1 VQQGIAYYR
10 VSTQRQGESGFGLE
24 AQRATVERFAVAEG
38 FTLANS
44 FVEVE
49 SGADDDR
56 PQLMAALAEARRLK
70 CPLMIAKLDRLS
82 RDTHFVTGL
91 LKHGKVQIVIAELG
105 LRAEPFI
112 IEIMAAVASQER
124 RMISRRTK
132 EALAAA
138 KARGVKLGGYRHDGS
153 ISKSEALERAEALRS
168 TFDEMRSLSH
178 RGVARALNDRGV
190 KTAQG
195 GPRCRWRVCA
205 GGSTR
210 HDRRHTVRYTEL
222 APTRFKGGN
231 SWPPGKKAIAAIPKA
246 TAPAGQGSTQWCAS
260 TSNRPRVGT
269 ALRRSR
275 SSPGRSSRRMS
286 GSGRWQ
292 QASCS
297 NAAMAGPRFTPP

>member
-1 VQQGIAYYR
+1 LTLLR
-10 VSTQRQGESGFGLE
+10 VRCK
-24 AQRATVERFAVAEG
+24 
-38 FTLANS
+38 
-44 FVEVE
+44 

-178 RGVARALNDRGV
+178 RGAARALNDRGV

-195 GPRCRWRVCA
+195 GHWSAMQVARVRRRLE
-205 GGSTR
+205 GG
-210 HDRRHTVRYTEL
+210 
-222 APTRFKGGN
+222 
-231 SWPPGKKAIAAIPKA
+231 
-246 TAPAGQGSTQWCAS
+246 AS
-260 TSNRPRVGT
+260 
-269 ALRRSR
+269 
-275 SSPGRSSRRMS
+275 
-286 GSGRWQ
+286 
-292 QASCS
+292 
-297 NAAMAGPRFTPP
+297 